1 MKPCFSRDGEH
12 VLFSRRAIAGGPR
25 DVVSIARDGGDPRTL
40 ASSAEADDHSAQPSP
55 ARDEIA
61 FVSNRDG
68 QPEIFLADL
77 DGSDVRKLT
86 RGGLSSF
93 SPRWSLDGARLVVIA
108 TEPDAPEPRLGDRA
122 SLTDT
127 RVVVLDREG
136 NPLLD
141 VPGFM
146 PDWMP
151 PWR

>member
-1 MKPCFSRDGEH
+1 M
-12 VLFSRRAIAGGPR
+12 LFSRRAIAGGPR
-25 DVVSIARDGGDPRTL
+25 DVVSIGRDGSDQRSF

-61 FVSNRDG
+61 FVSDRDG

-77 DGSDVRKLT
+77 DGGHVRKLT
-86 RGGLSSF
+86 RGGLSAF
-93 SPRWSLDGARLVVIA
+93 APRWSPDGGRLVVTA
-108 TEPDAPEPRLGDRA
+108 TEPGVPEPRLADREH
-122 SLTDT
+122 LTDA

-136 NPLLD
+136 NELLD

-151 PWR
+151 PWH